1 MHGSQSLALQNASV
15 SPNQI
20 ARNEHYHNRKI
31 QRQISTLVVGLFA
44 TDLCILD
51 LPRQEVKGG
60 PVEGHQ
66 TISFSYEVVELIPTA
81 FTPAGAKYLGQKALS
96 RRIIAVFL
104 EYYLSF

>member
-1 MHGSQSLALQNASV
+1 MVVKVWHCRTLAFRPITLPEMNI
-15 SPNQI
+15 N
-20 ARNEHYHNRKI
+20 HNRKI

-60 PVEGHQ
+60 PVECHQ

-81 FTPAGAKYLGQKALS
+81 FTLAGAKYLGQKALS